1 MLNPPLT
8 INDTQASLVNWTLAN
23 SGIICRD
30 YLDMAAIGHCSR
42 RLYFELVQGR
52 ERSSRTHHL
61 SYLGQVLEADVLLR
75 LYAID
80 AAALGPA
87 ETVADLHGQFRGT
100 TKGTWQGH
108 LLEIKTSLH
117 DKLPKAGLH
126 LPRLHEWH
134 VQTLLHYT
142 GLSRATVI
150 YVARDTGYLQVVEI
164 RANERIAESAR
175 LKAASILEHFEA
187 KQAPACECDYCKF

>member
-1 MLNPPLT
+1 MIQAPP
-8 INDTQASLVNWTLAN
+8 INRTQAQLVRWTLAN

-42 RLYFELVQGR
+42 RLYFELTQGR

-61 SYLGQVLEADVLLR
+61 SYLGQILEADVLLR

-87 ETVADLHGQFRGT
+87 QTVADFHGQFRGT
-100 TKGTWQGH
+100 TQGTWQDD
-108 LLEIKTSLH
+108 LLVIKTGLH
-117 DKLPKAGLH
+117 DKLPKAGLN

-142 GLSRATVI
+142 GHRQATVI
-150 YVARDTGYLQVVEI
+150 YVARDTGYLQVVEV
-164 RANERIAESAR
+164 RANERIGESAR
-175 LKAASILEHFEA
+175 LKAASILEYAAVQRTPE
-187 KQAPACECDYCKF
+187 CECDYCKI